1 MLIVYCVVNCRVCH
15 LSGCCLAGVIEVAV
29 YGASN
34 TTTTTTP
41 TPTPPTTTTTTTTT
55 TTNINNKQLCYQRLS
70 LTDSQKMMRMSA
82 PKDCGSS

>member
-34 TTTTTTP
+34 TTTTTT
-41 TPTPPTTTTTTTTT
+41 T
-55 TTNINNKQLCYQRLS
+55 TTNNNNNKQLCYQRLS

-82 PKDCGSS
+82 PIDCGSS